1 MESRPREGEAP
12 ACVRRHPGVSHVQ
25 TTTTTTTTTTTK
37 KKKKNFLTLS
47 ISQVLSIGEEPSVF
61 TLDPSLGEFVLTQPR
76 VRLPPRGTI
85 FSINEGNTS
94 LWDAGTAA
102 YVKSCKFPAD
112 GGKPKSARYVGSMV
126 ADVHRT
132 LLYGGVF
139 LYPADTKSTRGKL
152 RLLYECYPM
161 AYVLERAGG
170 RAVSGSQAI
179 LDIHPGGIHER
190 CPIFLGSADDVAD
203 VEAAIAADAASLQ
216 I

>member
-1 MESRPREGEAP
+1 M
-12 ACVRRHPGVSHVQ
+12 
-25 TTTTTTTTTTTK
+25 
-37 KKKKNFLTLS
+37 
-47 ISQVLSIGEEPSVF
+47 
-61 TLDPSLGEFVLTQPR
+61 LTQPR
-76 VRLPPRGTI
+76 VRLPARGTI
-85 FSINEGNTS
+85 FSINEGNAS
-94 LWDAGTAA
+94 LWDAGTTA
-102 YVKSCKFPAD
+102 YVKGCKFPAD

-139 LYPADTKSTRGKL
+139 LYPADTKSKRGKL

-179 LDIHPGGIHER
+179 LDIAPTSIHER

-203 VEAAIAADAASLQ
+203 VEAAIAADGASLQ

>member
-1 MESRPREGEAP
+1 L
-12 ACVRRHPGVSHVQ
+12 Q
-25 TTTTTTTTTTTK
+25 
-37 KKKKNFLTLS
+37 
-47 ISQVLSIGEEPSVF
+47 QVLSIGEEPSVF

-76 VRLPPRGTI
+76 VRLPSRGKI
-85 FSINEGNTS
+85 FSINEGNAS

-102 YVKSCKFPAD
+102 YVHQCKFP
-112 GGKPKSARYVGSMV
+112 GGGGDKKPKSARYVGSMV

-139 LYPADTKSTRGKL
+139 LYPADTTSKRGKL

-170 RAVSGSQAI
+170 RASSGSQAI
-179 LDIHPGGIHER
+179 LDIAPTSIHER
-190 CPIFLGSADDVAD
+190 CPIFLGSAEDVAD
-203 VEAAIAADAASLQ
+203 VEAAIAADGASLQ

>member
-1 MESRPREGEAP
+1 
-12 ACVRRHPGVSHVQ
+12 
-25 TTTTTTTTTTTK
+25 
-37 KKKKNFLTLS
+37 
-47 ISQVLSIGEEPSVF
+47 
-61 TLDPSLGEFVLTQPR
+61 
-76 VRLPPRGTI
+76 
-85 FSINEGNTS
+85 
-94 LWDAGTAA
+94 
-102 YVKSCKFPAD
+102 
-112 GGKPKSARYVGSMV
+112 MV

-179 LDIHPGGIHER
+179 LDIPPTSIHER

-203 VEAAIAADAASLQ
+203 VEAALAADGASLQ